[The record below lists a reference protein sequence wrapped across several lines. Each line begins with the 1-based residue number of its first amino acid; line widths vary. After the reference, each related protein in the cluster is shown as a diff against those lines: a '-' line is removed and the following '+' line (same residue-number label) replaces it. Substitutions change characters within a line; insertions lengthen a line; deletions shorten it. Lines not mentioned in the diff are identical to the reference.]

1 MNRDTASGR
10 EAGATNA
17 KRGCTMKRFLASAAA
32 LAALSAPASA
42 ADMLVPNKAPPPV
55 FSWTGFYV
63 GGDIGVA
70 ATTGNAQSNALPASV
85 LLPSG
90 VQQVSGGVGGGGN
103 FSGGGFAG
111 YNLQFAPSW
120 IAGIEADW
128 TAMNTDGRLTSNWL
142 DNTGVMIQNAA
153 TTLSTELQ
161 WTASVRGRIG
171 YLFVPSFLAY
181 ATGGV
186 AWGKWEYGANSAAP
200 TVGYTA
206 STAFAR
212 TDTGWV
218 AGIGFEWA
226 PFSRY
231 GMLSGLLLRAEYLN
245 YRFGGTQATA
255 AASGFPTAP
264 SAYLWSGPDVNVGR
278 IGASYKF

>member
-1 MNRDTASGR
+1 
-10 EAGATNA
+10 
-17 KRGCTMKRFLASAAA
+17 MKRFLTGAAA
-32 LAALSAPASA
+32 LAVLSTPAAA
-42 ADMLVPNKAPPPV
+42 ADMMMANKAPPSV
-55 FSWTGFYV
+55 FNWTGFYV

-70 ATTGNAQSNALPASV
+70 ATTGNAQSNALPPSV
-85 LLPSG
+85 IPSG
-90 VQQVSGGVGGGGN
+90 VQQISGGVGGGGN
-103 FSGGGFAG
+103 FAGGGFAG
-111 YNLQFAPSW
+111 YNLQFAPTW
-120 IAGIEADW
+120 VAGIEADW

-142 DNTGVMIQNAA
+142 DNTGVMVQNAV
-153 TTLSTELQ
+153 TTLSEELQ
-161 WTASVRGRIG
+161 WTASVRGRVG

-200 TVGYTA
+200 TIGYTA

-212 TDTGWV
+212 TDIGWV
-218 AGIGFEWA
+218 AGMGFEWA

-231 GMLSGLLLRAEYLN
+231 GLLSGVLLRAEYLN

-255 AASGFPTAP
+255 AAGGFPTAP
-264 SAYLWSGPDVNVGR
+264 SAYLWSNPDVNVGR